1 MKFEPYKSVRA
12 RGNHKINQNDKVIYN
27 YWKDLEEF
35 EKMEENKT
43 HKIRDVFFGST
54 VNNNSVTL
62 KKSVF
67 PGSIFRQEPDKKRSV
82 MMNRLTLHNIRHR
95 NTVLK
100 NVNQIKDDSQGG
112 QEENF
117 LFKRVT
123 GLLELHLQN
132 EQNCFRNLMNLFQ
145 DYIIKKYEV
154 FLKNLK
160 KELGKDKTLS
170 KEPSAPMFGTPQ
182 SNANAKKYG
191 EICNK
196 LCREI
201 NHFVQVL
208 VKSLIL
214 FYNFDIS
221 KFKIYFEKE
230 NVTKYV
236 SCDILNFENLM
247 NFITILMFPK
257 RLNILVLKFL
267 SIKNKERN
275 DKFLFNQT
283 NKRKYITMKSLGIS
297 QKFRLNE
304 DIVEEGLT
312 TEEKIK
318 NERKYSYYFE
328 HDDEEYDVEKRPSI
342 AQSEYDTSQFK
353 KLTIEHMIERKNSLL
368 QNLKKFN
375 YSKERSKSKISN
387 ESYSEAIQTL
397 SYLRVVESP
406 FEKMKV
412 LLLVVRK
419 LIKAINEYF
428 GPRQSKQE
436 VMTGEQLMSL
446 ITYVVS
452 RAECPEL
459 STHLEFVRLFLPKK
473 LSSTFCGYYLTV
485 FEAAT
490 EYMINYRKNRKASLA
505 LDSEYHSEEEAP
517 DLSQNGL
524 VTENELDNMF
534 LNNDRRSKPGSIGIY
549 TDYGKDQNGRVYDLV
564 SPLIIKKVG
573 NSQDKDDFRR
583 QFTQAD
589 DETPSL
595 GDSLNNSAQSMGS
608 DKPRKSKQ
616 SKKSPKK
623 QNQKIASFGE
633 LDEPLLHNLD
643 SQDEE
648 MQTPKH
654 KGSENIEQFEEDDLQ
669 ALDDDDHFGGEL
681 QDESLLSNNLNSMDN
696 KGLDA

>member
-1 MKFEPYKSVRA
+1 
-12 RGNHKINQNDKVIYN
+12 
-27 YWKDLEEF
+27 
-35 EKMEENKT
+35 
-43 HKIRDVFFGST
+43 
-54 VNNNSVTL
+54 
-62 KKSVF
+62 
-67 PGSIFRQEPDKKRSV
+67 
-82 MMNRLTLHNIRHR
+82 
-95 NTVLK
+95 
-100 NVNQIKDDSQGG
+100 
-112 QEENF
+112 
-117 LFKRVT
+117 
-123 GLLELHLQN
+123 
-132 EQNCFRNLMNLFQ
+132 MNLFQ

-342 AQSEYDTSQFK
+342 A
-353 KLTIEHMIERKNSLL
+353 
-368 QNLKKFN
+368 
-375 YSKERSKSKISN
+375 
-387 ESYSEAIQTL
+387 
-397 SYLRVVESP
+397 
-406 FEKMKV
+406 
-412 LLLVVRK
+412 
-419 LIKAINEYF
+419 
-428 GPRQSKQE
+428 
-436 VMTGEQLMSL
+436 
-446 ITYVVS
+446 
-452 RAECPEL
+452 
-459 STHLEFVRLFLPKK
+459 
-473 LSSTFCGYYLTV
+473 
-485 FEAAT
+485 
-490 EYMINYRKNRKASLA
+490 
-505 LDSEYHSEEEAP
+505 
-517 DLSQNGL
+517 
-524 VTENELDNMF
+524 
-534 LNNDRRSKPGSIGIY
+534 
-549 TDYGKDQNGRVYDLV
+549 
-564 SPLIIKKVG
+564 
-573 NSQDKDDFRR
+573 
-583 QFTQAD
+583 
-589 DETPSL
+589 
-595 GDSLNNSAQSMGS
+595 
-608 DKPRKSKQ
+608 
-616 SKKSPKK
+616 
-623 QNQKIASFGE
+623 
-633 LDEPLLHNLD
+633 
-643 SQDEE
+643 
-648 MQTPKH
+648 
-654 KGSENIEQFEEDDLQ
+654 
-669 ALDDDDHFGGEL
+669 
-681 QDESLLSNNLNSMDN
+681 
-696 KGLDA
+696 